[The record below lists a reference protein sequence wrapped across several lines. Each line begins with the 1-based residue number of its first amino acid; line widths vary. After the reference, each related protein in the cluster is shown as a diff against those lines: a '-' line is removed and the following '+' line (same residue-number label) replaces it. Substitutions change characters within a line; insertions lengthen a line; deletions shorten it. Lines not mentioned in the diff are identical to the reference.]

1 MSQPSNVIYL
11 PPGVMPPQPTQQMQ
25 TNPAIPF
32 DRNFFQNI
40 LPGSVASFCEQLKC
54 DSPIVELRTMDGARH
69 YLKGISGVTD
79 TWVALH
85 TQSEEH
91 DHAVQ
96 VFLPFASIFRVEI
109 HPEED
114 ASRKRLGFILPP
126 PDGEQP
132 KSIAAPEK
140 DVPHS
145 SDD

>member
-1 MSQPSNVIYL
+1 MTQQPNVIYL

-25 TNPAIPF
+25 TNPAVPF

-54 DSPIVELRTMDGARH
+54 DSPIVELRTMDGSRH

-96 VFLPFASIFRVEI
+96 VFVPFATIFRVEI

-114 ASRKRLGFILPP
+114 ASRKRLGFILPR
-126 PDGEQP
+126 PDAESP
-132 KSIAAPEK
+132 KSIAAPEQ
-140 DVPHS
+140 DIPHS